1 MHYHALSYQYMQ
13 DKAFAAILETI
24 FLARFDLNQ
33 KNAFFWKK
41 FWLPENLPGTPRL
54 NRTRH
59 RREDREART
68 WPPAGLSPRVRRRRI
83 ACRAR
88 RGGAGSG
95 HSTTSRRNAA
105 MRAMRPRPGARW
117 VTDESSGAIRPS
129 VKEKGRQKR
138 HPHLM

>member
-68 WPPAGLSPRVRRRRI
+68 WPPVGLSPRMRR
-83 ACRAR
+83 
-88 RGGAGSG
+88 
-95 HSTTSRRNAA
+95 
-105 MRAMRPRPGARW
+105 RPGARW
-117 VTDESSGAIRPS
+117 LRTNRAAPSSHPS
-129 VKEKGRQKR
+129 VKRGRQKR
-138 HPHLM
+138 HSHLM